1 MTLKNTSSAISSP
14 VSADGPSH
22 SGLPDG
28 QTTDL
33 FGQVHAPASPSA
45 SLENKAA
52 AMTSDISG
60 LSGFGS
66 SASVAL
72 TQSLANKLK
81 VRLGSDGST
90 EYSQTWKMKITPAGR
105 RYWAHTA
112 SARRTSDS
120 DYSGWPTP
128 NARTEGGGDYTD
140 PEKVLKRL
148 SSGHQIN
155 LAEIAV
161 MAGWPTPTVGNAT
174 GSQMAKDASP
184 TGRRPDGSKATVSLG
199 AIAKMA
205 GYPTPCA
212 SDNRDRGGWFDP
224 SVQRRKRIGKS
235 VELSMMAEAIGVEP
249 SQYLAPTER
258 RGSLNPAL
266 SRWLMGYPPEWDDCA
281 VMVTPSSRKQP
292 RNS

>member
-1 MTLKNTSSAISSP
+1 MTK
-14 VSADGPSH
+14 G
-22 SGLPDG
+22 
-28 QTTDL
+28 
-33 FGQVHAPASPSA
+33 
-45 SLENKAA
+45 
-52 AMTSDISG
+52 ISG

-72 TQSLANKLK
+72 TESLANRLK

-90 EYSQTWKMKITPAGR
+90 EYSQTWKMKVTPAGR

-120 DYSGWPTP
+120 DYSGWPTARATDHKGSSHPEAGLKAMKRGYGPTLPEAAGMARWPTP

-161 MAGWPTPTVGNAT
+161 MARWATPTTRDHKDT
-174 GSQMAKDASP
+174 GDMSGSMVRKNGKLRNDVL
-184 TGRRPDGSKATVSLG
+184 GRQAWLSG
-199 AIAKMA
+199 AQ
-205 GYPTPCA
+205 TE
-212 SDNRDRGGWFDP
+212 NRG
-224 SVQRRKRIGKS
+224 
-235 VELSMMAEAIGVEP
+235 A
-249 SQYLAPTER
+249 
-258 RGSLNPAL
+258 LNPAL

-281 VMVTPSSRKQP
+281 VMVTLSSRKP
-292 RNS
+292 RRNS